1 MKKSSMR
8 KLLTIIGCIVL
19 IAALALMATG
29 CGSKEEPAP
38 TQPAPSEPVAEATQ
52 PAPSEPVVEA
62 TQPAEEQPVEENVL
76 GEGATTFSLI
86 VGDMEGNET
95 SFQIR
100 TDKTTVGEALMDVG
114 LLKGEDGPYGLY
126 IHEVNG
132 IRAVYE
138 EDGTYWAFYENGEY
152 AMTGVDQTEINPDT
166 VYSLV
171 KTKG

>member
-52 PAPSEPVVEA
+52 PA
-62 TQPAEEQPVEENVL
+62 EEQPAEENVL
-76 GEGATTFSLI
+76 GKGATTFSLI

-152 AMTGVDQTEINPDT
+152 AMTGVDLTEINPDT

>member
-29 CGSKEEPAP
+29 CGSKEEPTPAP

-52 PAPSEPVVEA
+52 PA
-62 TQPAEEQPVEENVL
+62 EEQPAEENVL

-100 TDKTTVGEALMDVG
+100 TDKATVGEALMDVG
-114 LLKGEDGPYGLY
+114 LLKGEEGPYGLY